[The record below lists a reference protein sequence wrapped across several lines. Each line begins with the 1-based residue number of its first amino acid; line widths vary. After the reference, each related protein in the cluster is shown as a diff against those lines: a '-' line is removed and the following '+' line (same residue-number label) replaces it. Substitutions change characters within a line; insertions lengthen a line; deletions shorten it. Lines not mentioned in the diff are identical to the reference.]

1 MENQAAETQNYEDVQ
16 KSGYLRKH
24 KSMHRR
30 FFVLR
35 AASEHGPARLEYYEN
50 EKKFRSKSPVPKKV
64 LNLETCFNINKRA
77 DSKNKHMIVLY
88 TRSESFAIA
97 ADSEEIQNEWYQAM
111 QDLQC
116 NCKTPEDYGSSGEC
130 SSPSPVPTFKEVW
143 QVKVWPKGLGHAR
156 NLVGIYRL
164 CLTEKTVNF
173 VKLNSDV
180 AAVVLQLMNVRR
192 CGHSENFFF
201 IEVGRSAITG
211 PGEFWMQVDDSVVAQ
226 NMHETLLEAMKA
238 LSEEFRQRSKSQSV
252 GTSCGGGTASNPIS
266 VPSRR
271 HHPNLPPSQVGF
283 SRRARTET
291 PGTGGSSTSTS
302 PTSRHGFPR
311 ARTASIGARSEEG
324 GGSVKGTWASSSPSL
339 NGSCSTTPTLRP
351 KPTRAPTPA
360 KITLSLARYT
370 PNPAPSPAPSLSSSS
385 GHGSEC
391 GLVGAAVG
399 GMTICSYPRVS
410 QRVSVSGSPSDY
422 GSSDEYGSSPGE
434 HSLLVPSLSGHHVH
448 GEGSSS
454 YIVMG
459 QREGLLGSHHRSKGR
474 RILRRASSR
483 ETEAERRL
491 LSKRASLPLAAHE
504 RLTPHTKDEDDED
517 DEEYAIM
524 SQTGSRER
532 ADVHRGSRALAVGG
546 VQLEDG
552 RKRGDKSRGEMDTG
566 AAVDSGY
573 MAMLPGVTSPVPLSL
588 SIGMPD
594 TGTKPGTD
602 DEYMAMTPNNSVSPP
617 QHIHQPSTEGY
628 MVMSPN
634 STSSTELHRL
644 GMWDSRTS
652 MESRTA
658 SDYMNIS
665 PVCSRSACSTPP
677 SHPEQ
682 HQLQPKMFNSYFS
695 LPRAYQHTLYNRFED
710 DLNKK
715 EGKKDSSR
723 QDSAG
728 RGGGVGYSKRNKI
741 TVGSVGGC
749 QLSMSS
755 SSFSSSSAS
764 SESLEDKS
772 ISAGK
777 GLSLLRTG
785 TEYKSAGT
793 CTKEGHHHPKHG
805 SSGKSPKQQRRG
817 RPLSVIADITKANT
831 LPRVKES
838 LLPSVSQNVGE
849 YVSIVFKEDSKY
861 DGGQCVGTKHAMI
874 HGTLRPINQP
884 LFCHNNPKN
893 LPRSFSA
900 PLSTSAEYVSMDLGK
915 TSTALT
921 AVGSTFN
928 SPRSPP
934 AVALKSRHERSTS
947 SLAAEGNAGYRTKGK
962 VAAMPTTAP
971 APFTDNKGSDS
982 SISGMP
988 VIHSVQPV
996 SMEQESA
1003 SGFSPAKSFH
1013 SPERG
1018 SRSVRGDSQGRQ
1030 SHRTEAFNSPPSLP
1044 HHPPA
1049 STSIFQ
1055 EGSQAASHRHGL
1067 DCSLWENR
1075 QTSSLSATTT
1085 PQASAE
1091 QGLNYIDLDLAVK
1104 ESPQAGAEHT
1114 PTTYNIT
1121 GNALGSSAS
1130 STLNTY
1136 ASIDFYKSEE
1146 LRAHQSSRKD
1156 GQGNGPVAG
1165 SAPSYSG
1172 LGADARRIRRA
1183 DATTNKTPDTDDDEL
1198 IDDELI
1204 QTIRVSHGKQV
1215 LGNGPDVEQHK
1226 NPYDE
1231 YKIKDRDVARYGAT
1245 GPHPEAR
1252 PGLGLVCEGLVAVSL
1267 PTGPGLWALWT
1278 EVVGP
1283 TSVGFTTCRGNHK
1296 GRVQCGLG
1304 ERQRAGVGLLVAPQL
1319 SHRMLE
1325 FTPLNERVA
1334 SLRLRVGDRCLT
1346 VISAYGPNGSAE
1358 YLAFLVSLGG
1368 VLNSATLTWA
1378 MTDTLGRRSMIDLVV
1393 VSSDLRPRVF
1403 DTRVKRGAVLSST
1416 WWRGKWC
1423 TVNIVYSRGAELLT
1437 KDIVGRWKK
1446 YFEDLLNPAAM
1457 SYTEEAEAEVSEVD
1471 SSITQAEVTEV
1482 VVKLLGGKAPG
1493 VDEIRPEYLKS
1504 LDVQGLSCL
1513 TRLCDIAWQYLW
1525 IVRPGRWSLFSKRV
1539 TGGHLIVSLVVSC
1552 GGVLRQ
1558 YGVRG
1563 PLLRAVWSLYDQSQ
1577 SLVHIAGSK
1586 SDLFQVH
1593 VGLQQ
1598 GCPPSPVL
1606 FITFMDRI
1614 SRHSQGPEGV
1624 RFGDHRI
1631 SSLLFEDDVV
1641 LLASLNLDLQRAL
1654 ERFAAECDAS
1664 GMRISTSKSEAMVLD
1679 RKRVV
1684 CPL

>member
-1 MENQAAETQNYEDVQ
+1 MENQAAEPQNYEDVQ

-111 QDLQC
+111 LDLQC

-164 CLTEKTVNF
+164 CLTDKTVNF

-324 GGSVKGTWASSSPSL
+324 GASAKGTWASSSPSL

-483 ETEAERRL
+483 ESEAERRL

-504 RLTPHTKDEDDED
+504 RLTPHRKDEDDED

-524 SQTGSRER
+524 SQNANRER
-532 ADVHRGSRALAVGG
+532 ADLHCGSGALAVGG
-546 VQLEDG
+546 GQHDVVGES
-552 RKRGDKSRGEMDTG
+552 RKRADKSRGEVDAG

-573 MAMLPGVTSPVPLSL
+573 MSMLPGVTSPPVSLSL
-588 SIGMPD
+588 SIGMSD
-594 TGTKPGTD
+594 ASAKPGAD

-617 QHIHQPSTEGY
+617 QHIRQPSSEGY

-634 STSSTELHRL
+634 SSSSTDLHGL
-644 GMWDSRTS
+644 GMWDSRAS
-652 MESRTA
+652 MESRAA

-695 LPRAYQHTLYNRFED
+695 LPRAYQHTLYTRFEE
-710 DLNKK
+710 DLNKG
-715 EGKKDSSR
+715 EGKKDSSGH
-723 QDSAG
+723 DSPG
-728 RGGGVGYSKRNKI
+728 RGGGVGYNKRNKI
-741 TVGSVGGC
+741 AVGSAGGC

-772 ISAGK
+772 ISAGR

-785 TEYKSAGT
+785 ADYKSAGT
-793 CTKEGHHHPKHG
+793 CTKDGRHHQKRG
-805 SSGKSPKQQRRG
+805 SSSKSPKQQRRG
-817 RPLSVIADITKANT
+817 RPLSVSSDITKANT
-831 LPRVKES
+831 LPRVKEN

-849 YVSIVFKEDSKY
+849 YVSIVYKEDNKY
-861 DGGQCVGTKHAMI
+861 DGGRRVGPKHGQPVI
-874 HGTLRPINQP
+874 HGTLRPLNQP
-884 LFCHNNPKN
+884 LLCHDNPAV

-915 TSTALT
+915 TSTPLT
-921 AVGSTFN
+921 PLRSTF
-928 SPRSPP
+928 STPQGPP
-934 AVALKSRHERSTS
+934 AVAPKARHEHGMSS
-947 SLAAEGNAGYRTKGK
+947 SLAAEGNAGYRTKVK
-962 VAAMPTTAP
+962 MAAMPTDTP
-971 APFTDNKGSDS
+971 TPFMDNKGSGP
-982 SISGMP
+982 SISARP
-988 VIHSVQPV
+988 VHSGQPL
-996 SMEQESA
+996 SMEQETA
-1003 SGFSPAKSFH
+1003 LGFSPVKSFQ
-1013 SPERG
+1013 SPERN
-1018 SRSVRGDSQGRQ
+1018 SRLVRGDPQGRQ
-1030 SHRTEAFNSPPSLP
+1030 SHRSDTFNSPPSLP
-1044 HHPPA
+1044 RHPPS
-1049 STSIFQ
+1049 STSLFP

-1067 DCSLWENR
+1067 DCSPWENR
-1075 QTSSLSATTT
+1075 QAASLSATPP
-1085 PQASAE
+1085 PQASTSSAE
-1091 QGLNYIDLDLAVK
+1091 QGLNYIDLDLAIK
-1104 ESPQAGAEHT
+1104 ESPQAGVERTSAA
-1114 PTTYNIT
+1114 YNIGGSAM
-1121 GNALGSSAS
+1121 GNSAGSS
-1130 STLNTY
+1130 LNTY

-1146 LRAHQSSRKD
+1146 LRAHQNSRKD
-1156 GQGNGPVAG
+1156 GQ
-1165 SAPSYSG
+1165 
-1172 LGADARRIRRA
+1172 D
-1183 DATTNKTPDTDDDEL
+1183 
-1198 IDDELI
+1198 
-1204 QTIRVSHGKQV
+1204 
-1215 LGNGPDVEQHK
+1215 
-1226 NPYDE
+1226 
-1231 YKIKDRDVARYGAT
+1231 
-1245 GPHPEAR
+1245 
-1252 PGLGLVCEGLVAVSL
+1252 
-1267 PTGPGLWALWT
+1267 
-1278 EVVGP
+1278 
-1283 TSVGFTTCRGNHK
+1283 
-1296 GRVQCGLG
+1296 
-1304 ERQRAGVGLLVAPQL
+1304 
-1319 SHRMLE
+1319 
-1325 FTPLNERVA
+1325 
-1334 SLRLRVGDRCLT
+1334 
-1346 VISAYGPNGSAE
+1346 
-1358 YLAFLVSLGG
+1358 
-1368 VLNSATLTWA
+1368 
-1378 MTDTLGRRSMIDLVV
+1378 
-1393 VSSDLRPRVF
+1393 
-1403 DTRVKRGAVLSST
+1403 
-1416 WWRGKWC
+1416 
-1423 TVNIVYSRGAELLT
+1423 
-1437 KDIVGRWKK
+1437 
-1446 YFEDLLNPAAM
+1446 
-1457 SYTEEAEAEVSEVD
+1457 
-1471 SSITQAEVTEV
+1471 
-1482 VVKLLGGKAPG
+1482 
-1493 VDEIRPEYLKS
+1493 
-1504 LDVQGLSCL
+1504 
-1513 TRLCDIAWQYLW
+1513 
-1525 IVRPGRWSLFSKRV
+1525 
-1539 TGGHLIVSLVVSC
+1539 
-1552 GGVLRQ
+1552 
-1558 YGVRG
+1558 
-1563 PLLRAVWSLYDQSQ
+1563 
-1577 SLVHIAGSK
+1577 
-1586 SDLFQVH
+1586 
-1593 VGLQQ
+1593 
-1598 GCPPSPVL
+1598 
-1606 FITFMDRI
+1606 
-1614 SRHSQGPEGV
+1614 
-1624 RFGDHRI
+1624 
-1631 SSLLFEDDVV
+1631 
-1641 LLASLNLDLQRAL
+1641 
-1654 ERFAAECDAS
+1654 
-1664 GMRISTSKSEAMVLD
+1664 
-1679 RKRVV
+1679 
-1684 CPL
+1684 